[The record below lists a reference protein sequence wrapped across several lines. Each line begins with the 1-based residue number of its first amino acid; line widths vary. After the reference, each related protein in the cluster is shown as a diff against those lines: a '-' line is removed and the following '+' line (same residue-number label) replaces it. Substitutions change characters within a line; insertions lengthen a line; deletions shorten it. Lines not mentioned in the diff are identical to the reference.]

1 MLLTVEDFW
10 PASVRLLKPA
20 EDGLQDACGE
30 EFCLSLNWG
39 GLEVTTRHFVF
50 SCAWSKQT

>member
-1 MLLTVEDFW
+1 MLLMVEHFW

-20 EDGLQDACGE
+20 EDRLRDAHGE

-39 GLEVTTRHFVF
+39 GLEVTTGGFVF
-50 SCAWSKQT
+50 SCA

>member
-1 MLLTVEDFW
+1 MLLMVEHFW

-20 EDGLQDACGE
+20 EDRLQDAHGE

-39 GLEVTTRHFVF
+39 GLAVTTRDFVF
-50 SCAWSKQT
+50 SCV